1 MLRIGEDSLQKESAT
16 LSLAGQV
23 SGPWVGVLR
32 ESCERMNHCR
42 LMLDLAEVTFADL
55 SGLALLR
62 ELQEREVTL
71 LNCSPFLQEQ
81 LKSVSLTTPG
91 AGQ

>member
-1 MLRIGEDSLQKESAT
+1 MLRIGEESLQKEAAT
-16 LSLAGQV
+16 LLLSGQV

-32 ESCERMNHCR
+32 ECCEQMNHCR
-42 LMLDLAEVTFADL
+42 LILDLAQVTYADL
-55 SGLALLR
+55 NGVALLR
-62 ELQEREVTL
+62 ELQEREVVL
-71 LNCSPFLQEQ
+71 INCSPFLQEQ